1 MGIFKWITVPI
12 VFLFFVSGLTGI
24 AFAEDE
30 VGKVVAVRGKAV
42 IDREKKTIEAE
53 VNDSIFLNDT
63 VSTMEASRAKML
75 FIDDSVLTLGEKAKL
90 VIKEFVYSKD
100 KGGKSIFNLIDGKM
114 RSIVGK
120 TEFEIH
126 TPTAVAAAR
135 GTIILTETREVDGKI
150 EVTFICLEGGFLL
163 SSSDPNVPGTVE
175 VGAGTMVT
183 MILGEPF
190 PPDIVP
196 TPPDIANRF
205 LSDTD
210 VGHEISIPGP
220 ADISVGPEGIIV
232 EPPPTISLPDQQPSG
247 TNNTNVNINV
257 IFP

>member
-1 MGIFKWITVPI
+1 MGIFKWITIPI
-12 VFLFFVSGLTGI
+12 IFLFIVSGLTGI
-24 AFAEDE
+24 AFAQDE

-63 VSTMEASRAKML
+63 VSTMQASRAKML
-75 FIDDSVLTLGEKAKL
+75 FIDDSVLTLGEKSKL

-100 KGGKSIFNLIDGKM
+100 KGGRSIFNLIDGKM

-135 GTIILTETREVDGKI
+135 GTIILTETGEIDGKI
-150 EVTFICLEGGFLL
+150 FVTFICLEGGFLL
-163 SSSDPNVPGTVE
+163 SSSDPSIPGTLE
-175 VGAGTMVT
+175 VGAGMMVT

-196 TPPDIANRF
+196 ATPDKINSL

-210 VGHEISIPGP
+210 TGHEISIPGP
-220 ADISVGPEGIIV
+220 AEISVGPEGIIV
-232 EPPPTISLPDQQPSG
+232 EPPPMISLPDQQPSG
-247 TNNTNVNINV
+247 INNTNVNINV